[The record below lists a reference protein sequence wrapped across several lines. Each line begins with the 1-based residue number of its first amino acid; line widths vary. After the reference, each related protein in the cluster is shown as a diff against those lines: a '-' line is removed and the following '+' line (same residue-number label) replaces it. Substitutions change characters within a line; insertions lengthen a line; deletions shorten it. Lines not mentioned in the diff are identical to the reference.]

1 MGDTVTDRGT
11 DPPSFGLRKSFS
23 RSGLASFRPIL
34 PGTLIYSGNPLADSG
49 LASPPIEQVRTQVRQ
64 LHQTC
69 YFETLSPM
77 NGPLATCRGSASCRG
92 LLVRVC
98 AAWGVAAG
106 DAGRDEVAVL
116 GAVWGG
122 FALGLSDSSGL

>member
-1 MGDTVTDRGT
+1 MVSGRG
-11 DPPSFGLRKSFS
+11 F
-23 RSGLASFRPIL
+23 
-34 PGTLIYSGNPLADSG
+34 DS
-49 LASPPIEQVRTQVRQ
+49 PR

-77 NGPLATCRGSASCRG
+77 NDPLATCRGSASFRG

-106 DAGRDEVAVL
+106 DASRDEVAVL

-122 FALGLSDSSGL
+122 FALWLSVNLGLATSVPSSDEMGDRTGL